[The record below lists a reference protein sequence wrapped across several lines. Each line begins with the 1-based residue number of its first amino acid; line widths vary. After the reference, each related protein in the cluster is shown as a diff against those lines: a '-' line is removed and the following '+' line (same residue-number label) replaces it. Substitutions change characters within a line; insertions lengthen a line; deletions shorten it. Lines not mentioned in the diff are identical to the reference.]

1 MIEIVGFAKMNSSK
15 RGPGRP
21 PKKAVGKGRSGI
33 NFRIDAGLRRE
44 LVQAT
49 KDSNRSLAAQIEW
62 CIRYALT
69 AERTIGDVKQYE
81 RRAKRAIDIQTGVAP
96 SPGRFVTEDELK
108 AEIAALRKSIAESL
122 MPPRADDDEAA

>member
-1 MIEIVGFAKMNSSK
+1 MDTSK

-44 LVQAT
+44 LVQAA

-62 CIRYALT
+62 CIRYSLT
-69 AERTIGDVKQYE
+69 AEPIIGDVRQYE
-81 RRAKRAIDIQTGVAP
+81 RMRRKAIEAQAGK
-96 SPGRFVTEDELK
+96 SPGKFITQEHLDAEL
-108 AEIAALRKSIAESL
+108 AAFRKSL
-122 MPPRADDDEAA
+122 MPPRADDDEAT